1 MVTVDTSEVTE
12 EKLLFSEFL
21 LWTRIDPWFRC
32 SICIQLKS
40 YNHSKRGGVS
50 TPSHKEETEIQRS
63 FSSLAEFHS
72 CRMIKE
78 DLTPGLSGFQAHHI
92 PLGPRS
98 SLGTCRGDRRLL
110 GARLCSCLSISLSLW
125 WVKRTEQQLPS
136 KKHVIAVAV
145 FRLQMPKSY
154 WGMKLI
160 SSLICLKSSLL
171 FMCVLLKQ
179 VLVCVQIFLIYID
192 DTVL

>member
-1 MVTVDTSEVTE
+1 MLGIGDGEEIMVTVNTSEVTE

-72 CRMIKE
+72 CRMVKE
-78 DLTPGLSGFQAHHI
+78 DLTPGLLVSRPITFPLVPEAPLEHAVVTVGFWEPGCA
-92 PLGPRS
+92 PVS
-98 SLGTCRGDRRLL
+98 
-110 GARLCSCLSISLSLW
+110 
-125 WVKRTEQQLPS
+125 V
-136 KKHVIAVAV
+136 
-145 FRLQMPKSY
+145 
-154 WGMKLI
+154 
-160 SSLICLKSSLL
+160 
-171 FMCVLLKQ
+171 
-179 VLVCVQIFLIYID
+179 
-192 DTVL
+192 